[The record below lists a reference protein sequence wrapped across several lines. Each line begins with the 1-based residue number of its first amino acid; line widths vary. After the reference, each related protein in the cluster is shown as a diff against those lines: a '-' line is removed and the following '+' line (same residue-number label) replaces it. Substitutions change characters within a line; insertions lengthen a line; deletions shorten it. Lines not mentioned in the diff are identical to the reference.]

1 MEIGTWIGYSA
12 LQMAPFLAPGGTITT
27 IELDRERYDLACQFF
42 RRSPYEKVITAIHGD
57 GTALA
62 EQLPGPWDFVFLD
75 GPKGQYVR
83 QLRYLLPKLLPGAIV
98 VADNIDYHD
107 MFYIEG
113 TLPHKHRTAVTR
125 LREFMDLVG
134 DRSLFETVFFEN
146 GDGMTV
152 SQWKG

>member
-1 MEIGTWIGYSA
+1 
-12 LQMAPFLAPGGTITT
+12 
-27 IELDRERYDLACQFF
+27 
-42 RRSPYEKVITAIHGD
+42 
-57 GTALA
+57 
-62 EQLPGPWDFVFLD
+62 
-75 GPKGQYVR
+75 
-83 QLRYLLPKLLPGAIV
+83 
-98 VADNIDYHD
+98 

>member
-1 MEIGTWIGYSA
+1 M
-12 LQMAPFLAPGGTITT
+12 
-27 IELDRERYDLACQFF
+27 
-42 RRSPYEKVITAIHGD
+42 
-57 GTALA
+57 
-62 EQLPGPWDFVFLD
+62 
-75 GPKGQYVR
+75 R

-98 VADNIDYHD
+98 AADNIDYHD

-146 GDGMTV
+146 GDRMTV